1 MIIKER
7 PLENVVSIETE
18 KAEYNNIVKIEQ
30 ATFDGLEG
38 MPFLLMTHENGE
50 TNAIRPR
57 DVKSIEF
64 GEKESKIKTQKDVL
78 DAWGEGCLV
87 EI

>member
-1 MIIKER
+1 MIQKER
-7 PLENVVSIETE
+7 PLGNVVSIETE
-18 KAEYNNIVKIEQ
+18 EFVYINIVKIEQ
-30 ATFDGLEG
+30 ATY
-38 MPFLLMTHENGE
+38 LLITHDNGE

-57 DVKSIEF
+57 DIKSIEF

-78 DAWGEGCLV
+78 DAWGEGRLV